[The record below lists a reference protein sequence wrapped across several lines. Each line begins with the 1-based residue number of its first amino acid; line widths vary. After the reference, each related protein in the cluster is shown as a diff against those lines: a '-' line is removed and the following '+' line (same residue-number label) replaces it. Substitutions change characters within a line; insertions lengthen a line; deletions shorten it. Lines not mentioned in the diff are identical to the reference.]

1 MTLMPRKIHLVPRK
15 NHLALPVLLAVL
27 LSGAGLAAADEVD
40 AALAAAERAVLA
52 AEAAQPRGDAAKAL
66 EQARGQWLSAL
77 DTRRKSDKLRL
88 AEAAAANAD
97 LAHAKARLDAARQ
110 AVDSAAARNA
120 DLRRRLLANEGN

>member
-1 MTLMPRKIHLVPRK
+1 MTLMPLKIHR
-15 NHLALPVLLAVL
+15 ALPILLAVSL
-27 LSGAGLAAADEVD
+27 FGVNNAAADEVD
-40 AALAAAERAVLA
+40 AALAAAERAVVA

-66 EQARGQWLSAL
+66 EQARGQWSAAL

-110 AVDSAAARNA
+110 AVESAAARNA
-120 DLRRRLLANEGN
+120 DLRRRLLVNGGN